1 MKLSVIIPTLNEEEN
16 LKALIPFLK
25 KELAEKKHE
34 IIVVDANSKDY
45 SKDICQENGVKFTQ
59 VNRSS
64 RAVQMNRGAELATG
78 DALYFVHADTRPVPG
93 FFEDIERAVANGK
106 FAGCYRYRFDS
117 KHPLLKINSWFT
129 RFNGIL
135 SGGGDQTLFM
145 KKDLFDSL
153 GGFNEHFC
161 IMEDFELVKRIKIQ
175 YQFFIIPKSIK
186 VSARKYENNS
196 WLRVQWANLIAFK
209 NFLQKRDPR
218 EIREQYYGM
227 LKRS

>member
-34 IIVVDANSKDY
+34 IIVVDANSGDF
-45 SKDICQENGVKFTQ
+45 SEEICLKHPVTFIRVE
-59 VNRSS
+59 RSS
-64 RAVQMNRGAELATG
+64 RAVQMNKGAMLAIG
-78 DALYFVHADTRPVPG
+78 DTLYFVHADTRPVPG

-106 FAGCYRYRFDS
+106 LAGCYRYRFDS

-135 SGGGDQTLFM
+135 SGGGDQTLFI

-153 GGFNEHFC
+153 GGFNEQFC

-175 YQFFIIPKSIK
+175 YQFYIIPKSIK